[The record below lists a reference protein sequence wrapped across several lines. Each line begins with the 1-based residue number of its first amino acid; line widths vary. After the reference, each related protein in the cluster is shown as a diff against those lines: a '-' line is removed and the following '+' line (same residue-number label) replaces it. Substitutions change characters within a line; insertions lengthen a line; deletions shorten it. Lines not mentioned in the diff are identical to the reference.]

1 MTEAFIGYSS
11 LARLRMATVLR
22 LPGVS
27 ITQLNGRR
35 SPLPTNERITH
46 GELSGPCH
54 NCISASNGPPLV
66 VKETKTL
73 SRLVRYDHVLRQ
85 SPLMVMGIDS
95 SQAFLTGFLKL
106 GSCAIAVVC
115 FLYSS
120 RNAAWLIDD
129 DSSGLVVSCV
139 SCVLLI
145 SEGRLPLL
153 FTNNFFL
160 PVLPSITVL
169 GDVDAATN
177 GELFISSAAVDLFF
191 PIHLSPSFLSLLG
204 ADEKELLCS
213 KSSLL
218 AFADR
223 TLSFLTAVDAVAS

>member
-11 LARLRMATVLR
+11 LARLRMATVFKV
-22 LPGVS
+22 PGVS

-35 SPLPTNERITH
+35 SPFPTNERIAH

-95 SQAFLTGFLKL
+95 SHAFLTGFLKL

-120 RNAAWLIDD
+120 RNAAWVIDN
-129 DSSGLVVSCV
+129 SSCLVVSCF
-139 SCVLLI
+139 SDVLLI
-145 SEGRLPLL
+145 NEGRLPLL

-160 PVLPSITVL
+160 PVLSSITVL

-177 GELFISSAAVDLFF
+177 GELFMSSAAADLLF
-191 PIHLSPSFLSLLG
+191 PVHLSPSLLPLLG
-204 ADEKELLCS
+204 ADEKELLFS